1 MGFTDKEIKMNHT
14 LELIL
19 LVVAAVCF
27 AAAVIGVTSRVNLI
41 ALGLFCWILTVL
53 IPQLK

>member
-1 MGFTDKEIKMNHT
+1 MNHT